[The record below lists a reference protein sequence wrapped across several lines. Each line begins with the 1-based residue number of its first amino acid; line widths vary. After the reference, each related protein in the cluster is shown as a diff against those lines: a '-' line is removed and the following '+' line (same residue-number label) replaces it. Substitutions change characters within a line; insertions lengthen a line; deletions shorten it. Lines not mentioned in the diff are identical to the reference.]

1 MGEVQKHNSHCLIKE
16 ESLLSSNHQPVAAK
30 HGVRSRT
37 NNPFI
42 LLLLSLIFLLPTLNA
57 QIKIEERVE
66 IAPESYNYV
75 PGNPVSSH
83 TIRVDMQWTPGNYDA
98 SGHCYTM
105 PCENIQNGTGW
116 ETGGNLTFTL
126 DDVKAG
132 LYEFQFAF
140 NPPYYLWVHAEYQ
153 AYLDEQL
160 FRADT
165 FSIFW
170 TGWTG
175 GFPYYNF
182 GYSTPLRS
190 DFRFSGI
197 ADENCAIT
205 FTTFNIIDTALCED
219 SFLWNY
225 KTEPLN
231 LTIIS
236 GGEYASFYNIIS
248 GQKIGESFS
257 GLLPEI
263 DSIMIG
269 YDNPYLGSG
278 ETSVVFQC
286 EWGSKIKTKTVRLL
300 SQLAEQIVVESW
312 SGNEVNTGEEIYV
325 NVYPLN
331 SSDCYGY
338 FSSPGV
344 TYNVEIVSG
353 NQYGNLIDAFSFNNE
368 RVQSITGLE
377 HLDGF
382 TYFIYTADGVS
393 ANSLDSVKIRVSTTD
408 PSIPP
413 TDFTVYIKPSPIYA
427 YTVPEVLGADDSADV
442 IIKYRDVDGTLY
454 DFPSDQTFE
463 LAVLDGCVNG
473 NFMVNGVIDVYF
485 AAAQQPI
492 KFVTADSIDT
502 EFDKVLI
509 RVGTDLGGY
518 NRPVG
523 GENGEEEKK
532 RAEYESKQIGATGK
546 TIKELRESFEKMIAE
561 RKVEAEVKSKAEAEA
576 VTKEGGE
583 PMFPVVSQCALDNPT
598 HPYNFKFFLP
608 TKEETIEIL
617 LGETKYFAVKKKEE
631 NGVVKDL
638 KIVEIETN
646 YGAEPVFPA
655 DAGEGWT
662 WITQSDVWPTEPVTK
677 VEGKIGV
684 YWEIEKPVWN
694 GNVNGNKLKKGFI
707 RVVGKY
713 WEEGKNFK
721 VKLTAKMGS
730 QENSINLAI
739 KKPNKIESNYNI
751 SKYKKNVFNEEFN
764 LDSLIFIFAG
774 KYGIPPQITKAQM
787 MRESSFRP
795 AYRYEPFPDATG
807 IQSGY
812 RYKNN
817 RYKIISNSN
826 EGYPSI
832 PSSHINV
839 RPHEYWGHQGTIWEF
854 FYNHSSTLN
863 KDISFGSSLD
873 IYPRKNSAGDYVWF
887 EKPADEW
894 KDIYDK
900 KYKEKV
906 EEELSEEIAIDSAL
920 TAANFWLR
928 YTYCDGIMNTG
939 IAQTR
944 MSSSYGFLQ
953 ITYYTALERFG
964 YVEND
969 ENYPEKLNEIN
980 AGTDFSLKTLVYYM
994 NKELGTEGAFDD
1006 TNWKD
1011 GLEIAFRYG
1020 LSLYNGKRSNSYGRA
1035 TLNESR
1041 KFRVE

>member
-1 MGEVQKHNSHCLIKE
+1 MGEVQKHNSHCLIKK

-37 NNPFI
+37 NQPIYLFTFI
-42 LLLLSLIFLLPTLNA
+42 PIRFAKRDLVTIILIVTGFNLFTPALNA

-75 PGNPVSSH
+75 PGNPTSSH

-427 YTVPEVLGADDSADV
+427 YTEPEVLGADEEADV
-442 IIKYRDVDGTLY
+442 IIKFRDVDGTLY
-454 DFPSDQTFE
+454 DFPADQTFE

-473 NFMVNGVIDVYF
+473 NFMVDGVIDVYF
-485 AAAQQPI
+485 ANAQQPI
-492 KFVTADSIDT
+492 KFVTADSIDS
-502 EFDKVLI
+502 EFDKVLL
-509 RVGTDLGGY
+509 RVGTDLSGF

-523 GENGEEEKK
+523 NIPGEEEKK
-532 RAEYESKQIGATGK
+532 RAEYESRKIGAAGK
-546 TIKELRESFEKMIAE
+546 TIKELREGFEKMVAE
-561 RKVEAEVKSKAEAEA
+561 AKAEAEA
-576 VTKEGGE
+576 ESDTKEGGE
-583 PMFPVVSQCALDNPT
+583 PMFPVVTACALDNPT
-598 HPYNFKFFLP
+598 YPTFYNFLASVQAGCTDAPKCNVPMEFPGIELIENSNQDVCNNRTSLKSYFTPLYNNAVRNFDIDVCFNSESGFWEFSF
-608 TKEETIEIL
+608 TNNNNLFVDCLLDICVSNINNMQEIL
-617 LGETKYFAVKKKEE
+617 IDDVHNFPNNWGCNRVKSDIRKHFTYGLAQPNSHTLRSILLAHENEHKKDFEVLLDRARSFQEIALLSIRKPCEEFTDETAAKAYYLNLSNKIIANAYISAFDGFVELGGT
-631 NGVVKDL
+631 
-638 KIVEIETN
+638 
-646 YGAEPVFPA
+646 P
-655 DAGEGWT
+655 
-662 WITQSDVWPTEPVTK
+662 
-677 VEGKIGV
+677 
-684 YWEIEKPVWN
+684 
-694 GNVNGNKLKKGFI
+694 
-707 RVVGKY
+707 
-713 WEEGKNFK
+713 
-721 VKLTAKMGS
+721 GS
-730 QENSINLAI
+730 QKELDYEDRTNAKIY
-739 KKPNKIESNYNI
+739 PN
-751 SKYKKNVFNEEFN
+751 
-764 LDSLIFIFAG
+764 
-774 KYGIPPQITKAQM
+774 
-787 MRESSFRP
+787 
-795 AYRYEPFPDATG
+795 
-807 IQSGY
+807 
-812 RYKNN
+812 
-817 RYKIISNSN
+817 II
-826 EGYPSI
+826 I
-832 PSSHINV
+832 
-839 RPHEYWGHQGTIWEF
+839 
-854 FYNHSSTLN
+854 
-863 KDISFGSSLD
+863 D
-873 IYPRKNSAGDYVWF
+873 IYIAEV
-887 EKPADEW
+887 
-894 KDIYDK
+894 IYCQQ
-900 KYKEKV
+900 
-906 EEELSEEIAIDSAL
+906 L
-920 TAANFWLR
+920 
-928 YTYCDGIMNTG
+928 
-939 IAQTR
+939 
-944 MSSSYGFLQ
+944 
-953 ITYYTALERFG
+953 
-964 YVEND
+964 
-969 ENYPEKLNEIN
+969 
-980 AGTDFSLKTLVYYM
+980 
-994 NKELGTEGAFDD
+994 
-1006 TNWKD
+1006 
-1011 GLEIAFRYG
+1011 
-1020 LSLYNGKRSNSYGRA
+1020 
-1035 TLNESR
+1035 
-1041 KFRVE
+1041 